1 MYDVYTKKNNK
12 NTMIMIVGGVAVV
25 AIIAVVA
32 FFLLGGDSKEKVLK
46 DYYAKI
52 NEKDYQG
59 MYEMISDESKKA
71 YNQETFVTR
80 NQNIYEGI
88 EAKDISVE
96 VTDKEDDQVTYT
108 VKMTTLAGETQFEN
122 TTKINDGKIEWTDSF
137 IYPQLE
143 STDKV
148 RVKEDKAERGKIVDR
163 SAKVLAGQGDAYSV
177 GLVRGKLN
185 GENDYEAIAKLLD
198 LTKEGIQKT
207 MSASWI
213 KDDSFVPLKTI
224 SKSDATLENNLLA
237 IKGVKLTTTNVRSY
251 PYGKITSHL
260 IGYMQKVT
268 AEDLEKH
275 KGEGYSETSYI
286 GRSGLE
292 AAYEKELKGKNGV
305 EIVITDANGQRKAEI
320 ASQTKEEGQTIQ
332 LTIDIDLQKNLYNSY
347 ANDKSASVAMNPQ
360 TGEVLALVSTP
371 TFDSNDFIL
380 GMSSTQ
386 WDSLNND
393 KAQPLYN
400 RFKAAVVPGS
410 SMKPLTAAIGL
421 ETKSLDSSED
431 LKAEMKWQKDSSW
444 GGYYVTTLHAP
455 HPNNLKNA
463 LIYSDNVYFAKAATK
478 IGKDNLIKGY
488 KAMKIGE
495 DIPFELSLTKSQYT
509 SKNFD
514 DDIQIADSGYGQ
526 GQILLNPVQMASIYG
541 AFVNDG
547 KMMTPHIVKSTVS
560 SVWSEAF
567 SKATA
572 DEVKNDL
579 VGVISDNN
587 GTAHSFYHS
596 NVTLAGKTGTGEVK
610 ASQDDTSGTEM
621 GWFTVM
627 TTDSKTPI
635 VISTMVE
642 DVKNRGGS
650 GYVVNKMKQ
659 PLDAYLNKAS

>member
-1 MYDVYTKKNNK
+1 MYDVYTKKDNK
-12 NTMIMIVGGVAVV
+12 KTIMMIVGGVVV
-25 AIIAVVA
+25 IGIVVIVA

-52 NEKDYQG
+52 SEKDYQG
-59 MYEMISDESKKA
+59 MYEMINDESQKA
-71 YNQETFVTR
+71 YDKDTFVKR

-96 VTDKEDDQVTYT
+96 VTDKEDDQLIYT
-108 VKMTTLAGETQFEN
+108 VKMTTLAGETTFKN
-122 TTKINDGKIEWTDSF
+122 KTKISDGKIEWSDSF

-163 SAKVLAGQGDAYSV
+163 SAKVLAGQGEAYSV

-198 LTKEGIQKT
+198 LTKESIQKT

-224 SKSDATLENNLLA
+224 SKSDTTLENNLLA
-237 IKGVKLTTTNVRSY
+237 IKGVKLATTNVRSY

-260 IGYMQKVT
+260 VGYMQKVT

-292 AAYEKELKGKNGV
+292 AAYEKELKGKDGV
-305 EIVITDANGQRKAEI
+305 EIIITDANGQRKAEI
-320 ASQTKEEGQTIQ
+320 ASQKKEDGQTIQ

-380 GMSSTQ
+380 GMSSTK

-421 ETKSLDSSED
+421 DTKSLDSSED

-444 GGYYVTTLHAP
+444 GSYYVTTLHAP
-455 HPNNLKNA
+455 NPNNLKNA
-463 LIYSDNVYFAKAATK
+463 LIYSDNVYFAKAALK

-509 SKNFD
+509 SKDFD

-526 GQILLNPVQMASIYG
+526 GQILLNPVQMVSIYG

-547 KMMTPHIVKSTVS
+547 KMMTPHIVKSTES

-579 VGVISDNN
+579 IGVISDSN
-587 GTAHSFYHS
+587 GTAHSFYHN